1 MKYSPYIYIHGLN
14 ANEYDSLDYHI
25 LFAPNLCVRTYI
37 YIYIYI
43 YNLALNF
50 VPHLIG
56 SPGPRAHSQSNV
68 ISTAKHQI
76 PSVNPESVL
85 D

>member
-1 MKYSPYIYIHGLN
+1 MKYSPYIYLYIHGLN

-25 LFAPNLCVRTYI
+25 LFAPNLCART
-37 YIYIYI
+37 

-56 SPGPRAHSQSNV
+56 SPGPRAPSQSNV
-68 ISTAKHQI
+68 ISTAKHRI
-76 PSVNPESVL
+76 PSVNPESVR